1 MLSMNFCW
9 KMKLTRDRVHL
20 ILFIMVLQHMDVLPL
35 LVVPSKFIIVSK
47 IIKIKLGITE
57 KKEVRN

>member
-1 MLSMNFCW
+1 MLSMNFYW
-9 KMKLTRDRVHL
+9 KMKLTRDGVHL

-35 LVVPSKFIIVSK
+35 LVVRSKFIIVSN